1 MALDMAVLGADGS
14 PELCL
19 PIGMRTHDQLIEEA
33 SRLNCAL
40 VLRMNDYFE
49 DADFSPVEIEG
60 LIGEATRIAEST
72 TDDALRAWIFKFTEL
87 AGSELARKR
96 GIAVIA
102 D

>member
-1 MALDMAVLGADGS
+1 MALDVALLGADGS

-19 PIGMRTHDQLIEEA
+19 PIGMKTHDQFIEDA

-49 DADFSPVEIEG
+49 DVDFSPGEIDG
-60 LIGEATRIAEST
+60 LICEATRIAEST
-72 TDDALRAWIFKFTEL
+72 SDDILKAWIFQFKEL
-87 AGSELARKR
+87 ASSALAKER